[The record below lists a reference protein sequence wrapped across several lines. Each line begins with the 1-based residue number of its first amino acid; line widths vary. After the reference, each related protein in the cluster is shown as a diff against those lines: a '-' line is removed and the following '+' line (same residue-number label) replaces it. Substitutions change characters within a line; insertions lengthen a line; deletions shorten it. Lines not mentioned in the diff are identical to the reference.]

1 MPKLS
6 LESIAYT
13 NIRQKIISCE
23 YLPGTVLSENELAI
37 EFNMSRTP
45 IRSALSR
52 LESEGFIVSFNK
64 RGILVKDISHKELVH
79 IYESILAL
87 QLYVLDQAVLR
98 QYTFDEKKLKS
109 YLDIQIEASRNN
121 DYKVYIENSVLF
133 RRTVISA
140 ANNDTML
147 NMIDSYKDKVIMK
160 SLLHWKQTPHLQHYS
175 ANRINQSVYESILKG
190 NFGEAKQSLIEAFEK
205 ILYRTA
211 MDVPGFDS

>member
-1 MPKLS
+1 MSKLS

-13 NIRQKIISCE
+13 NIRQKIVSCE

-64 RGILVKDISHKELVH
+64 RGILVKDISHKELIH

-87 QLYVLDQAVLR
+87 QLYVLDQALLR
-98 QYTFDEKKLKS
+98 EYAFDTKKLKT
-109 YLDIQIEASRNN
+109 YLDIQIEASQNN
-121 DYKVYIENSVLF
+121 DYKSYIENSVLF

-140 ANNDTML
+140 ADNDTML
-147 NMIDSYKDKVIMK
+147 MLIDSYKDKVVMK

-175 ANRINQSVYESILKG
+175 ANRINQSVYDSILQG
-190 NFGEAKQSLIEAFEK
+190 NYGEAKQSLVEAFER

>member
-45 IRSALSR
+45 IRSALSH

-98 QYTFDEKKLKS
+98 QYTFDENKLKS
-109 YLDIQIEASRNN
+109 YLDIQIEASQKN
-121 DYKVYIENSVLF
+121 DYKEYIENSVLF